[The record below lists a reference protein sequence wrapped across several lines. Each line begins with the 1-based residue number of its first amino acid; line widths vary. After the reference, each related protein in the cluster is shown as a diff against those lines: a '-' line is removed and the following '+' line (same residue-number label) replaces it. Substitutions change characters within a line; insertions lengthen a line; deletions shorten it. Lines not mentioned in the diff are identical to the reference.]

1 MNLVFMIF
9 FRGIFIITWLFRGA
23 LSLPFLCPLVVT
35 HCYLFPSC
43 GCFGRLCWLYCSSAR
58 LLRLYSCV
66 AVASVAFVGCTV
78 LPHAPPF
85 ITLRCGCF
93 GRLCWLNC
101 PSTRFSHCFCVVVVS
116 VAFVG
121 CTVLPHL
128 FSFFLFFVRYGCSGR
143 LCWLYCSSARSSRCI
158 APLFRLLAF
167 LPRLSLSI
175 LSFVLIW

>member
-1 MNLVFMIF
+1 MIF
-9 FRGIFIITWLFRGA
+9 YRGIFIITWLFRGA
-23 LSLPFLCPLVVT
+23 LSLSFLCPLVVT

-58 LLRLYSCV
+58 LLRLYFCV
-66 AVASVAFVGCTV
+66 
-78 LPHAPPF
+78 
-85 ITLRCGCF
+85 GCF
-93 GRLCWLNC
+93 GRLCWLYC
-101 PSTRFSHCFCVVVVS
+101 SSARSSLYYFALWLFRSPVLVELSFRTLSSLVFCTVVVS

-121 CTVLPHL
+121 CTVLPHP
-128 FSFFLFFVRYGCSGR
+128 FSVLFVRCGCFGR